1 MAKKQDTFAKRQ
13 RETSKRA
20 KAEAKRARRKD
31 TKTDD
36 EPREIKVVD
45 LRATDGELL

>member
-13 RETSKRA
+13 REMSKKA

-31 TKTDD
+31 SKSDD
-36 EPREIKVVD
+36 EPRAIKVVD
-45 LRATDGELL
+45 LRHTDGELL